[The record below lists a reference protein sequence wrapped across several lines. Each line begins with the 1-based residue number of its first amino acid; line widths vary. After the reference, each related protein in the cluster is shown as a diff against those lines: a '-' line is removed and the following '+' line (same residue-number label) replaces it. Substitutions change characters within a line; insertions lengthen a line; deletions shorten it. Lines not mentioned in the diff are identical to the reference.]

1 MLKKYK
7 ITFDFSGKSSDRKI
21 ITKIT
26 RALNEVLPFNQER
39 SFSLAIVSS
48 VEIKKWNLI
57 YRGKNK
63 VTDVLSFAELDAKEK
78 IPLIKSQVKDL
89 GEIIICEEVMKQQAK
104 FYGWSRSQ
112 ELARLLTHG
121 LAHLCGYDHEN
132 VSSKTAL
139 KMLEL
144 EKKILQRAGFYF

>member
-1 MLKKYK
+1 MSKKYK

-26 RALNEVLPFNQER
+26 QALNEVVFFNQER

-48 VEIKKWNLI
+48 AEIKKWNLI

-63 VTDVLSFAELDAKEK
+63 VTDVLSFAELDTKEK
-78 IPLIKSQVKDL
+78 IPLLESQVKDL
-89 GEIIICEEVMKQQAK
+89 GEIIICEEVMKRQAK
-104 FYGWSRSQ
+104 VYGWSRNQ

-121 LAHLCGYDHEN
+121 LAHLCGYEHEN
-132 VSSKTAL
+132 VSPKTAL

-144 EKKILQRAGFYF
+144 EKKILQRAGFDF